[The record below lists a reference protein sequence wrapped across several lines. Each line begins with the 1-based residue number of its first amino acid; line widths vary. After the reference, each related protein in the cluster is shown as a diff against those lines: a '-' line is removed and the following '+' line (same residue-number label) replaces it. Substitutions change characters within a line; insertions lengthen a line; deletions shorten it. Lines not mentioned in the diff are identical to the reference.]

1 MSMTTL
7 AASEYETLRATIRQ
21 RGTIRIYV
29 VLIGIAAWGGLAMA
43 LVISQAQGGAILV
56 PLLILGTTF
65 ELNFFVHTGVERI
78 GRYIQVFYEEASGS
92 IGWETT
98 AMNYGAGFPGGLD
111 ALFGAVFSICGAVNL
126 FSSLAVARRP
136 GWIALS
142 LILHSLFAYRI
153 VSARK
158 AAASQRALDLD
169 RFRSLLSK

>member
-7 AASEYETLRATIRQ
+7 ATSEYETLRATIRH
-21 RGTIRIYV
+21 RGTMRIYV
-29 VLIGIAAWGGLAMA
+29 LLAGVVAWGGLTMA
-43 LVISQAQGGAILV
+43 LVITQAQGSAIVV
-56 PLLILGTTF
+56 PLLILATTF

-78 GRYIQVFYEEASGS
+78 GRYIQVFHEEASGS

-98 AMNYGAGFPGGLD
+98 AMNYGAKFPGGLD
-111 ALFGAVFSICGAVNL
+111 PLFVAAFSICGAVNL
-126 FSSLAVARRP
+126 FSSLAIARRP
-136 GWIALS
+136 GWIAFS

-153 VSARK
+153 VSTRK